1 MTDKNSIRLLW
12 RQGDSVAEIAR
23 KTGVSRDTVYKYRD
37 MDDFS
42 PEPPARRAQ
51 GSKLDPYRPLI
62 ESWLDDDMRSG
73 RKQRHTAKR
82 VHDRLVSEC
91 GADVSVSTVE
101 RCVREIRA
109 RRSAEAA
116 DAQYLDLVWGP
127 GEAQADFG
135 EADFYVRG
143 MRTTLSFFVMTFP
156 YSNVGL
162 AQVFPGETSEC
173 VCQAL
178 RNVFEHVGGVPT
190 KIVFDNA
197 TGVGRRVGGGVRT
210 TELFAACS
218 AHYGFRFRFC
228 NPRSG
233 NEKGSVENKVGCVR
247 RNLFVP
253 VPQLWDAGAFN
264 RRLLE
269 RSLAMSDKPHWIK
282 GERELDLFEADRLAM
297 LGLPAKPLDCV
308 TYVSRTA
315 DKKGK
320 VSVGERGRHLY
331 STHPSLDN
339 PGRLRSEASFA
350 AICGACPIP
359 ASSGK
364 TVRHRLNRG
373 GDRQANSA
381 LHEIARQRVMRD
393 PETAEYAER
402 ARARGK
408 SDREVMRYLKRYVA
422 REAYRALMHPHEI
435 RRPEDASELVAAR
448 RAAKVSQVRA
458 ASILGTSEKYI
469 SMLER
474 GQRELKPI
482 RRAYE
487 AWVEAG
493 LPLDW
498 DRQAFEA
505 ERKMDSKKHLAK

>member
-1 MTDKNSIRLLW
+1 MQNESIPDARGPVFCGVDTHADSHWLYVLDW
-12 RQGDSVAEIAR
+12 RVR
-23 KTGVSRDTVYKYRD
+23 KVLSRQ
-37 MDDFS
+37 F
-42 PEPPARRAQ
+42 P
-51 GSKLDPYRPLI
+51 
-62 ESWLDDDMRSG
+62 
-73 RKQRHTAKR
+73 
-82 VHDRLVSEC
+82 
-91 GADVSVSTVE
+91 
-101 RCVREIRA
+101 
-109 RRSAEAA
+109 A
-116 DAQYLDLVWGP
+116 DAAGY
-127 GEAQADFG
+127 EA
-135 EADFYVRG
+135 
-143 MRTTLSFFVMTFP
+143 L
-156 YSNVGL
+156 
-162 AQVFPGETSEC
+162 
-173 VCQAL
+173 
-178 RNVFEHVGGVPT
+178 
-190 KIVFDNA
+190 
-197 TGVGRRVGGGVRT
+197 
-210 TELFAACS
+210 
-218 AHYGFRFRFC
+218 
-228 NPRSG
+228 
-233 NEKGSVENKVGCVR
+233 
-247 RNLFVP
+247 
-253 VPQLWDAGAFN
+253 AGAIAAAG
-264 RRLLE
+264 E
-269 RSLAMSDKPHWIK
+269 PACIAMEGTSSY
-282 GERELDLFEADRLAM
+282 GA
-297 LGLPAKPLDCV
+297 GL
-308 TYVSRTA
+308 
-315 DKKGK
+315 
-320 VSVGERGRHLY
+320 
-331 STHPSLDN
+331 N

-402 ARARGK
+402 ARGRGK
-408 SDREVMRYLKRYVA
+408 SDREVMRCLKRYVA
-422 REAYRALMHPHEI
+422 REAYRALMRPHEI

>member
-1 MTDKNSIRLLW
+1 MQNESTPGARGPVFCGVDTHADSHWLCVLDW
-12 RQGDSVAEIAR
+12 R
-23 KTGVSRDTVYKYRD
+23 
-37 MDDFS
+37 
-42 PEPPARRAQ
+42 
-51 GSKLDPYRPLI
+51 
-62 ESWLDDDMRSG
+62 G
-73 RKQRHTAKR
+73 RKVLSRQFP
-82 VHDRLVSEC
+82 
-91 GADVSVSTVE
+91 
-101 RCVREIRA
+101 
-109 RRSAEAA
+109 A
-116 DAQYLDLVWGP
+116 DAAGY
-127 GEAQADFG
+127 EA
-135 EADFYVRG
+135 
-143 MRTTLSFFVMTFP
+143 L
-156 YSNVGL
+156 
-162 AQVFPGETSEC
+162 
-173 VCQAL
+173 
-178 RNVFEHVGGVPT
+178 
-190 KIVFDNA
+190 
-197 TGVGRRVGGGVRT
+197 
-210 TELFAACS
+210 
-218 AHYGFRFRFC
+218 
-228 NPRSG
+228 
-233 NEKGSVENKVGCVR
+233 
-247 RNLFVP
+247 
-253 VPQLWDAGAFN
+253 AGAIAAAG
-264 RRLLE
+264 E
-269 RSLAMSDKPHWIK
+269 PACIAM
-282 GERELDLFEADRLAM
+282 EATSSYGA
-297 LGLPAKPLDCV
+297 GL
-308 TYVSRTA
+308 
-315 DKKGK
+315 
-320 VSVGERGRHLY
+320 
-331 STHPSLDN
+331 N

-402 ARARGK
+402 ARGRGK
-408 SDREVMRYLKRYVA
+408 SDREVMRCLKRYVA
-422 REAYRALMHPHEI
+422 REAYRALMRPHEI

>member
-1 MTDKNSIRLLW
+1 MQNESIPDARGPVFCGVDTHADSHWLYVLDW
-12 RQGDSVAEIAR
+12 R
-23 KTGVSRDTVYKYRD
+23 
-37 MDDFS
+37 
-42 PEPPARRAQ
+42 
-51 GSKLDPYRPLI
+51 
-62 ESWLDDDMRSG
+62 G
-73 RKQRHTAKR
+73 RKVLSRQFP
-82 VHDRLVSEC
+82 
-91 GADVSVSTVE
+91 
-101 RCVREIRA
+101 
-109 RRSAEAA
+109 A
-116 DAQYLDLVWGP
+116 DAAGY
-127 GEAQADFG
+127 EA
-135 EADFYVRG
+135 
-143 MRTTLSFFVMTFP
+143 L
-156 YSNVGL
+156 
-162 AQVFPGETSEC
+162 
-173 VCQAL
+173 
-178 RNVFEHVGGVPT
+178 
-190 KIVFDNA
+190 
-197 TGVGRRVGGGVRT
+197 
-210 TELFAACS
+210 
-218 AHYGFRFRFC
+218 
-228 NPRSG
+228 
-233 NEKGSVENKVGCVR
+233 
-247 RNLFVP
+247 
-253 VPQLWDAGAFN
+253 AGAIAAAG
-264 RRLLE
+264 E
-269 RSLAMSDKPHWIK
+269 PACIAMEGTSSY
-282 GERELDLFEADRLAM
+282 GA
-297 LGLPAKPLDCV
+297 GL
-308 TYVSRTA
+308 
-315 DKKGK
+315 
-320 VSVGERGRHLY
+320 
-331 STHPSLDN
+331 N

-408 SDREVMRYLKRYVA
+408 SDREVMRCLKRYVA
-422 REAYRALMHPHEI
+422 REAYRALMRPHEV

-448 RAAKVSQVRA
+448 RAARVSQVRA

>member
-1 MTDKNSIRLLW
+1 MQNESIPDARGPVFCGVDTHADSHWLYVLDW
-12 RQGDSVAEIAR
+12 R
-23 KTGVSRDTVYKYRD
+23 
-37 MDDFS
+37 
-42 PEPPARRAQ
+42 
-51 GSKLDPYRPLI
+51 
-62 ESWLDDDMRSG
+62 G
-73 RKQRHTAKR
+73 RKVLSRQFP
-82 VHDRLVSEC
+82 
-91 GADVSVSTVE
+91 
-101 RCVREIRA
+101 
-109 RRSAEAA
+109 A
-116 DAQYLDLVWGP
+116 DAAGY
-127 GEAQADFG
+127 EA
-135 EADFYVRG
+135 
-143 MRTTLSFFVMTFP
+143 L
-156 YSNVGL
+156 
-162 AQVFPGETSEC
+162 
-173 VCQAL
+173 
-178 RNVFEHVGGVPT
+178 
-190 KIVFDNA
+190 
-197 TGVGRRVGGGVRT
+197 
-210 TELFAACS
+210 
-218 AHYGFRFRFC
+218 
-228 NPRSG
+228 
-233 NEKGSVENKVGCVR
+233 
-247 RNLFVP
+247 
-253 VPQLWDAGAFN
+253 AGAIAAAG
-264 RRLLE
+264 E
-269 RSLAMSDKPHWIK
+269 PACIAMEGTSSY
-282 GERELDLFEADRLAM
+282 GA
-297 LGLPAKPLDCV
+297 GL
-308 TYVSRTA
+308 
-315 DKKGK
+315 
-320 VSVGERGRHLY
+320 
-331 STHPSLDN
+331 N

-402 ARARGK
+402 ARGRGK
-408 SDREVMRYLKRYVA
+408 SDREAMRCLKRYVA
-422 REAYRALMHPHEI
+422 REAYRALMRPHEI

>member
-1 MTDKNSIRLLW
+1 MQNESIPDARGPVFCGVDTHADSHWLYVLDW
-12 RQGDSVAEIAR
+12 R
-23 KTGVSRDTVYKYRD
+23 
-37 MDDFS
+37 
-42 PEPPARRAQ
+42 
-51 GSKLDPYRPLI
+51 
-62 ESWLDDDMRSG
+62 G
-73 RKQRHTAKR
+73 RKVLSRQFP
-82 VHDRLVSEC
+82 
-91 GADVSVSTVE
+91 
-101 RCVREIRA
+101 
-109 RRSAEAA
+109 A
-116 DAQYLDLVWGP
+116 DAAGY
-127 GEAQADFG
+127 EA
-135 EADFYVRG
+135 
-143 MRTTLSFFVMTFP
+143 L
-156 YSNVGL
+156 
-162 AQVFPGETSEC
+162 
-173 VCQAL
+173 
-178 RNVFEHVGGVPT
+178 
-190 KIVFDNA
+190 
-197 TGVGRRVGGGVRT
+197 
-210 TELFAACS
+210 
-218 AHYGFRFRFC
+218 
-228 NPRSG
+228 
-233 NEKGSVENKVGCVR
+233 
-247 RNLFVP
+247 
-253 VPQLWDAGAFN
+253 AGAIAAAG
-264 RRLLE
+264 E
-269 RSLAMSDKPHWIK
+269 PACIAMEGTSSY
-282 GERELDLFEADRLAM
+282 GA
-297 LGLPAKPLDCV
+297 GL
-308 TYVSRTA
+308 
-315 DKKGK
+315 
-320 VSVGERGRHLY
+320 
-331 STHPSLDN
+331 N

-408 SDREVMRYLKRYVA
+408 SDREVMRCLKRYVA
-422 REAYRALMHPHEI
+422 REAYRALMRPHEI